1 MNKIE
6 TVKLNNGIEMPLEGF
21 GVFQVSD
28 PAVCEQAVL
37 DAIESGYRLIDT
49 AAAYMNEEAVG
60 RAIAKCGVPR
70 EELFITTK
78 LWVQDAS
85 YEGAK
90 QAIETSMKKLGL
102 DYIDLYLIHQP
113 MGDYIGAWRAM
124 EEAYKAGKLRAIGV
138 CNCYPHVLADI
149 CETVAVKP
157 AVNQV
162 ELHSFFQQENALA
175 LMREYGVHP
184 EAWGPFA
191 EGSHGIFTH
200 PVLTAIGQ
208 KYGKSAAQVALRWNV
223 QRGVTVIPKSVH
235 KERMEQNI
243 NIWDFTLSGEDMAEI
258 AKLDIGRSEIV
269 DHSDPKFVQM
279 LHQVKVHE

>member
-6 TVKLNNGIEMPLEGF
+6 TVKLNNGVEMPLEGF
-21 GVFQVSD
+21 GVFQVPD

-37 DAIESGYRLIDT
+37 DAIATGYRLIDT

-60 RAIAKCGVPR
+60 KAIAKCGVPR

-90 QAIETSMKKLGL
+90 KAIETSLNKLGL

-113 MGDYIGAWRAM
+113 MGDYIGAYHAM

-149 CETVAVKP
+149 CETVEIKP
-157 AVNQV
+157 AVDQV
-162 ELHSFFQQENALA
+162 ELHPFFQQENALA
-175 LMREYGVHP
+175 LMKEYGVHP

-191 EGSHGIFTH
+191 EGNHNIFTH
-200 PVLTAIGQ
+200 PVLTKIGE
-208 KYGKSAAQVALRWNV
+208 KYGKSAAQVALRWNI

-243 NIWDFTLSGEDMAEI
+243 DIWDFQLSDEDMAEI
-258 AKLDIGRSEIV
+258 AKLDIGHSEIV

-279 LHQVKVHE
+279 LHQMKIHE